1 MEEQRLRSSNSISSA
16 PPLLLHTLKHA
27 RRTAFNRAFAAV
39 YTCAISA
46 LLYYHALKLI
56 HSATLSSSSFFISLS
71 FFLSDAILAFMWASR
86 QCFLMTIVYRE
97 EYPENLERVL
107 KKPADFP
114 ALDVFI
120 CTADPYKE
128 PPMRLISTVLAVM
141 AYEYPTEKISIY
153 VSDDGGSQLTLFACM
168 EAAKFA
174 THWLP
179 FCRKKNMINRSPE
192 VYFASN
198 HSWCSETE
206 KIKVIFTKTLILYI
220 NC

>member
-16 PPLLLHTLKHA
+16 TPPLLHTLKHA
-27 RRTAFNRAFAAV
+27 RRTAFNRAFAVV

-46 LLYYHALKLI
+46 LLYYHALKLM
-56 HSATLSSSSFFISLS
+56 HSAATLSSSFFISLS
-71 FFLSDAILAFMWASR
+71 FFLSDAFLAFMWVSR

-97 EYPENLERVL
+97 EYPENLEEVL

-179 FCRKKNMINRSPE
+179 FCRKKHMINRSPE

-198 HSWCSETE
+198 HSGCSETE
-206 KIKVIFTKTLILYI
+206 KIKVIFTKTLLLYI